1 MDFKHESNAEIT
13 LLGKLRPNRYFPLSI
28 IGTLKSS
35 ELFSVKLLSKQYTAG
50 RHTTSSC
57 DDPYADASYAC
68 GSPSCD
74 AYASFRLA

>member
-1 MDFKHESNAEIT
+1 MRV
-13 LLGKLRPNRYFPLSI
+13 LLL
-28 IGTLKSS
+28 IGTLKGISP
-35 ELFSVKLLSKQYTAG
+35 FSVIILFKQYAVG
-50 RHTTSSC
+50 HTTSSC

>member
-1 MDFKHESNAEIT
+1 MKSKIYT
-13 LLGKLRPNRYFPLSI
+13 LLFNSGFRFLVVLNNRNAKGISPLALYSY
-28 IGTLKSS
+28 
-35 ELFSVKLLSKQYTAG
+35 LSNMPTG
-50 RHTTSSC
+50 NTTSSC